1 MKRCLIIV
9 LSMVLMACSNV
20 VKDTD
25 NLSLIERISWI
36 DDSKEVESF
45 KKETLTAYEDVTIG
59 EGMASETIEE
69 WKYGIEDNNTYL
81 MCKYSVDKK
90 KEIIIFY
97 KDNYDNINIA
107 EYYIDDTK
115 QDKDVI
121 KAFAEKYFIK
131 EEETTKE
138 EANTD
143 TTTKKE
149 TISTKEDTSTTET
162 DTTKKE
168 ETNVKGQFEALKMI
182 PEGTYYNSPEGGVP
196 DMCQIDLTHTSGN
209 SFQFTIYRIYD
220 STGNSCKKKLLSGEA
235 MFPTYDARSA
245 IYETSKYKLYF
256 YCDYYQSFN
265 LSGYDSATKAGD
277 LFSHES
283 GGSLDFGI

>member
-1 MKRCLIIV
+1 MP
-9 LSMVLMACSNV
+9 CSLQYS
-20 VKDTD
+20 TD

-121 KAFAEKYFIK
+121 KAFGQENAEYAATAARNAEIASAHVLLAQSRSRLLTKTEQATLQSVAQKIIAHADGEVIAPAVIEFSETPAEATSAVETREKKGSAATDNASLVSFADIK
-131 EEETTKE
+131 
-138 EANTD
+138 
-143 TTTKKE
+143 
-149 TISTKEDTSTTET
+149 
-162 DTTKKE
+162 
-168 ETNVKGQFEALKMI
+168 
-182 PEGTYYNSPEGGVP
+182 
-196 DMCQIDLTHTSGN
+196 
-209 SFQFTIYRIYD
+209 
-220 STGNSCKKKLLSGEA
+220 
-235 MFPTYDARSA
+235 
-245 IYETSKYKLYF
+245 
-256 YCDYYQSFN
+256 
-265 LSGYDSATKAGD
+265 
-277 LFSHES
+277 
-283 GGSLDFGI
+283 

>member
-90 KEIIIFY
+90 K
-97 KDNYDNINIA
+97 
-107 EYYIDDTK
+107 
-115 QDKDVI
+115 
-121 KAFAEKYFIK
+121 
-131 EEETTKE
+131 
-138 EANTD
+138 
-143 TTTKKE
+143 
-149 TISTKEDTSTTET
+149 
-162 DTTKKE
+162 
-168 ETNVKGQFEALKMI
+168 
-182 PEGTYYNSPEGGVP
+182 
-196 DMCQIDLTHTSGN
+196 
-209 SFQFTIYRIYD
+209 
-220 STGNSCKKKLLSGEA
+220 
-235 MFPTYDARSA
+235 
-245 IYETSKYKLYF
+245 
-256 YCDYYQSFN
+256 
-265 LSGYDSATKAGD
+265 
-277 LFSHES
+277 
-283 GGSLDFGI
+283 